1 MEHLVLYGGHPSMTD
16 FNSAPVVS
24 ALKKVDAT
32 VPTELRVL
40 SPCSI
45 EKVKHTIVFPKR
57 GD

>member
-1 MEHLVLYGGHPSMTD
+1 MTD